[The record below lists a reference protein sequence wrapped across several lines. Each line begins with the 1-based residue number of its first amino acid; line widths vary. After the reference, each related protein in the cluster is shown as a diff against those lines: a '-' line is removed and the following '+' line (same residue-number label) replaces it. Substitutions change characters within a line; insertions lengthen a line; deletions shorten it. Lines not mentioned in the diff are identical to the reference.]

1 MVTALLAER
10 AGVRFKAHRSGN
22 DIAEGR
28 LAEVPVTLARPRSY
42 MNLSG
47 RPVAALAAFY
57 KIPPDRLVVI
67 HDELDIP
74 FGALRLK
81 FGGGDNG
88 HNGLRS
94 ITQALGTRDYYRVR
108 FGIGRP
114 PGRMEAAVYVLR
126 DFSPAERKDLPL
138 FIDRCA
144 DATETL
150 ISKGLA
156 DAQNIYHTD
165 WPEELSPMTGDDHAL
180 ARDLAEQAGQRLV
193 ELRAHGGDPDVLRK
207 AGDRLSHEFL
217 TRELADRRPGD
228 VVLSEEGADNPA
240 RLDARRV
247 WIVDPLDG
255 TREFGEPGRT
265 DWAVHVALWERSDG
279 SGPGDLTAGAV
290 ALPAQGKV
298 LSTAAGE
305 RQQCSIDAAI
315 TTSMFH
321 RGREGAPDG
330 GTGLAGGDGGASGRP
345 GGAGGA
351 SGRIRIVV
359 SRTRAPQFVRN
370 ISDLIDAELVPLGSA
385 GAKVAAVVGGEV
397 DAYVHGGGFYEWDT
411 AAPVA
416 VARAAGF
423 HASRIDSSA
432 LAYNQADLLMPDIL
446 VCRPA
451 VAGVLLQ
458 AIREVT
464 NAS

>member
-1 MVTALLAER
+1 M
-10 AGVRFKAHRSGN
+10 
-22 DIAEGR
+22 
-28 LAEVPVTLARPRSY
+28 
-42 MNLSG
+42 
-47 RPVAALAAFY
+47 
-57 KIPPDRLVVI
+57 
-67 HDELDIP
+67 
-74 FGALRLK
+74 
-81 FGGGDNG
+81 
-88 HNGLRS
+88 
-94 ITQALGTRDYYRVR
+94 TR
-108 FGIGRP
+108 
-114 PGRMEAAVYVLR
+114 
-126 DFSPAERKDLPL
+126 
-138 FIDRCA
+138 
-144 DATETL
+144 
-150 ISKGLA
+150 
-156 DAQNIYHTD
+156 
-165 WPEELSPMTGDDHAL
+165 DDHAL
-180 ARDLAEQAGQRLV
+180 ARDLAEQAGRRLV
-193 ELRAHGGDPDVLRK
+193 ELRARGGDPDVLRK

-240 RLDARRV
+240 RLSARRV

-265 DWAVHVALWERSDG
+265 DWAVHVALWEKTEWERSG
-279 SGPGDLTAGAV
+279 TSGPGDLFAGAV

-298 LSTAAGE
+298 LSTATAGQ
-305 RQQCSIDAAI
+305 RQQCSIDVTT

-321 RGREGAPDG
+321 RGREGASDSGDSGAALP
-330 GTGLAGGDGGASGRP
+330 GGDGGAGGGEAGEASGGV
-345 GGAGGA
+345 GGDEAGVA

-370 ISDLIDAELVPLGSA
+370 IADLIDAELVPLGSA

-423 HASRIDSSA
+423 YASRIDGSA
-432 LAYNQADLLMPDIL
+432 LAYNQPDLLMPDIL

-451 VAGVLLQ
+451 LAGMLLQ

-464 NAS
+464 HAS